1 MTNVTPAPGRGGVVR
16 PLVRILHGWIGAPFP
31 SPMIFSRTSQYAI
44 QALVLLATEP
54 PGSHVLCR
62 TLAARLGIP
71 LPYLSK
77 LMQEFSRRGIVGSS
91 RGRQGGYFMVKPAA
105 EVSLMEVMTV
115 INGERATTECFLGF
129 KECSDETACALHCR
143 WRPVKEKLFGLLAE
157 QSLGKLVEAVK
168 KGRCQLG
175 SLTAEDLERL

>member
-1 MTNVTPAPGRGGVVR
+1 
-16 PLVRILHGWIGAPFP
+16 
-31 SPMIFSRTSQYAI
+31 MIFSRSSQYAI

-62 TLAARLGIP
+62 TLAGRLGLP

-77 LMQEFSRRGIVGSS
+77 LMQEFSRRGIIGSS
-91 RGRQGGYFMVKPAA
+91 RGRQGGYYLVKPAGG
-105 EVSLMEVMTV
+105 VSLMEIITV
-115 INGERATTECFLGF
+115 VNGERATKECVLGL
-129 KECSDETACALHCR
+129 KECSDETACAVHCR
-143 WRPVKEKLFGLLAE
+143 WRPVKEKLFRLLEE
-157 QSLGKLVEAVK
+157 QSLDKLVDAVR